1 MGDLNMAEI
10 IIYNTEDG
18 QANIKLYANDGTV
31 WLNQAQIA
39 KLFNTTK
46 QNVSLHIN
54 NIFNEG
60 ELDQISVVKDYLTT
74 AKDGKEY
81 NVVYYNLDVIL
92 AIGFRVRSKRG
103 TQFRKWANSS
113 LKEYLQKGYLLDKDR
128 LKNPDGR
135 PDYYD
140 ELLADIRDIRA
151 SEKRFY
157 QKVRDL
163 FALSSDYDSQDKTVW
178 DFYAE
183 VQNKLLYGVTG
194 KTGAELVMAR
204 ADASKANMAL
214 TSWQGKV
221 VRKADVIIAKN
232 YLTAD
237 EIDSLNR
244 LVTIFLESAEF
255 RVKQRKMLTMQF
267 WRNSIDKLLDDHDV
281 PVLKTKGVYTHE
293 QAKEFAEKS
302 YLEFNNRRKKYEA
315 QQADTEDID
324 ILEAEIKD
332 IGKK

>member
-1 MGDLNMAEI
+1 MAEI

-60 ELDQISVVKDYLTT
+60 ELDQLSVVKDYLTT

-81 NVVYYNLDVIL
+81 NVVYYNL
-92 AIGFRVRSKRG
+92 
-103 TQFRKWANSS
+103 
-113 LKEYLQKGYLLDKDR
+113 
-128 LKNPDGR
+128 
-135 PDYYD
+135 
-140 ELLADIRDIRA
+140 
-151 SEKRFY
+151 
-157 QKVRDL
+157 
-163 FALSSDYDSQDKTVW
+163 
-178 DFYAE
+178 
-183 VQNKLLYGVTG
+183 
-194 KTGAELVMAR
+194 
-204 ADASKANMAL
+204 
-214 TSWQGKV
+214 
-221 VRKADVIIAKN
+221 DVIIAKN

-281 PVLKTKGVYTHE
+281 PVLKTKGAYTHE
-293 QAKEFAEKS
+293 QAKEFAEMS
-302 YLEFNNRRKKYEA
+302 YLEFHNRRKKYEA
-315 QQADTEDID
+315 QLEICFAD
-324 ILEAEIKD
+324 K
-332 IGKK
+332 